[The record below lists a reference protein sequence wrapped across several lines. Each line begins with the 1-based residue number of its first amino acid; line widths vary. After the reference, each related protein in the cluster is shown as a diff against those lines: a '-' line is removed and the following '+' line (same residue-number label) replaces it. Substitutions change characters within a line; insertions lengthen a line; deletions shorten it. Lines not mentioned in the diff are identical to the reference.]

1 MFVIKKEKNQ
11 ILSLPVKEI
20 TAKEAKNFSSDLAL
34 KILKLLIKKP
44 MYPIELAKEL
54 KVHEQKIYY
63 HIRNLEKSGII
74 KINKKEIKQGAVAKY
89 YYLDKPA
96 FVIRLKEFEE
106 TQKIIP
112 KSSST
117 FLEPFIKNGELD
129 AMIIVGSPDPHGP
142 EKARS
147 RDGYYGIDLALFLGT
162 FLNYVPDLNVRLD
175 TEVRQEELKVH
186 EQKVYYHIRNLEKSG
201 IIKINKKEIKQGAVA
216 KYYYLDKPAFVIRL
230 KEFEETQKIIP
241 KSSSKFL
248 EPFIKNGELDAMIIV
263 GSPDPH
269 GPEKAR
275 SRDGYY
281 GIDLALFLGTFLNY
295 VPDLNVRLDTE
306 VRQEELKN
314 NLILLGGPV
323 VNNIT
328 KKVNEKMPI
337 FFDKN
342 NHWAIKSNIS
352 KNVYPTDETG
362 LIASFKNPFNKEK
375 SILLVAGKRYSG
387 TRAAIIAFL
396 KYFKE
401 VSKGNIHNNK
411 IKARVVEGVDL
422 NSDGIIDDVEF
433 RE

>member
-1 MFVIKKEKNQ
+1 MCIRDR
-11 ILSLPVKEI
+11 SLPVKEI
-20 TAKEAKNFSSDLAL
+20 TVKEAKNLSSDLAL

-63 HIRNLEKSGII
+63 HIKNLEKSGII

-89 YYLDKPA
+89 YSLDKPA
-96 FVIRLKEFEE
+96 LIIRLKEFEE
-106 TQKIIP
+106 TQKIMP
-112 KSSST
+112 RSNSE
-117 FLEPFIKNGELD
+117 FLQPFIKNG
-129 AMIIVGSPDPHGP
+129 
-142 EKARS
+142 
-147 RDGYYGIDLALFLGT
+147 
-162 FLNYVPDLNVRLD
+162 
-175 TEVRQEELKVH
+175 Q
-186 EQKVYYHIRNLEKSG
+186 
-201 IIKINKKEIKQGAVA
+201 
-216 KYYYLDKPAFVIRL
+216 
-230 KEFEETQKIIP
+230 
-241 KSSSKFL
+241 
-248 EPFIKNGELDAMIIV
+248 LDAMIIV

-323 VNNIT
+323 VNKIT
-328 KKVNEKMPI
+328 KDVNEKMPI

-342 NHWAIKSNIS
+342 NHWAVKSNIS
-352 KNVYPTDETG
+352 KNIYPTDETG
-362 LIASFKNPFNKEK
+362 LIVSFKNPFNKEK
-375 SILLVAGKRYSG
+375 NILLVAGKRYSG

-396 KYFKE
+396 KYFKKIA
-401 VSKGNIHNNK
+401 KGNIHNNK
-411 IKARVVEGVDL
+411 IKARVVEGIDL
-422 NSDGIIDDVEF
+422 NSDGIIDDIEF

>member
-63 HIRNLEKSGII
+63 HIRNLERSGII

-112 KSSST
+112 KSSSE

-175 TEVRQEELKVH
+175 TEVRQE
-186 EQKVYYHIRNLEKSG
+186 
-201 IIKINKKEIKQGAVA
+201 
-216 KYYYLDKPAFVIRL
+216 D
-230 KEFEETQKIIP
+230 
-241 KSSSKFL
+241 
-248 EPFIKNGELDAMIIV
+248 
-263 GSPDPH
+263 
-269 GPEKAR
+269 
-275 SRDGYY
+275 
-281 GIDLALFLGTFLNY
+281 
-295 VPDLNVRLDTE
+295 
-306 VRQEELKN
+306 LKN

-328 KKVNEKMPI
+328 KEVNEKMPI

-411 IKARVVEGVDL
+411 IKARVVEGIDL
-422 NSDGIIDDVEF
+422 DSDGIIDDVEF